1 MIIGVH
7 LQNLFV
13 VFYSR
18 GIIVTPNEVKQ
29 EVIADRATT
38 LQYRLDT
45 ARMGKWTED
54 YSTAIEN
61 YKKVLEMDP
70 NNQEAKESIEEINKL
85 TSAIIESKAAFYSDK
100 EDFSADSYGLS
111 YSLYPSYSTLI
122 KTGYSYSYF
131 SQHDLSFYKNAYSLE
146 TKYRISEKLV
156 GGLGYI
162 FNDYCRKINDDSS
175 YMGNL
180 YYQALKDTG
189 LYFSF
194 GHFRIIDTHET
205 FSEYGWNII
214 NDIDAGFSEIETY
227 DYKLAL
233 NQKIQDNLSFLASF
247 NFGDYSDGNRKIDIF
262 AELDNI
268 LRKENPEL
276 HLKYNYYALDYSK
289 ASANYWAPSFFDV
302 HSLVF
307 EFKDKLT
314 ERLNVISRVSV
325 SYLSKVQ
332 DVGFSGMGKLVYD
345 LNKDWQMN
353 VSGFYARSARE
364 GESDFWSSKF
374 TFSILRRF

>member
-1 MIIGVH
+1 
-7 LQNLFV
+7 
-13 VFYSR
+13 
-18 GIIVTPNEVKQ
+18 
-29 EVIADRATT
+29 
-38 LQYRLDT
+38 
-45 ARMGKWTED
+45 
-54 YSTAIEN
+54 
-61 YKKVLEMDP
+61 
-70 NNQEAKESIEEINKL
+70 
-85 TSAIIESKAAFYSDK
+85 
-100 EDFSADSYGLS
+100 
-111 YSLYPSYSTLI
+111 
-122 KTGYSYSYF
+122 
-131 SQHDLSFYKNAYSLE
+131 
-146 TKYRISEKLV
+146 
-156 GGLGYI
+156 
-162 FNDYCRKINDDSS
+162 
-175 YMGNL
+175 MGNL

-194 GHFRIIDTHET
+194 GHFRIIDTHEN

-247 NFGDYSDGNRKIDIF
+247 NFGDYSDDNRKIDIF

-289 ASANYWAPSFFDV
+289 ASANYWAPSFFDA

-307 EFKDKLT
+307 EFKDKLADK
-314 ERLNVISRVSV
+314 LSLISRVSV

-364 GESDFWSSKF
+364 GESDFWSSKL
-374 TFSILRRF
+374 TFSVLRRF